1 MTSSSG
7 AALPDVTVR
16 DWVALVAVALMWG
29 SSFLFIKIG
38 LEDFPPTTI
47 AWLRVV
53 FGVLALTLVPAA
65 RRPLRHPGDWRLV
78 ALLGMTWMAV
88 PFVLF
93 TVAQQHIPSALA
105 GMINGAAP
113 LFTALV
119 ALVWFRRLPDAR
131 LALGLVVG
139 FAGVVLIG
147 LPNVDGPASLTGVLL
162 VLLATF
168 MYGVSFN
175 ISGHLQGRNGALAV
189 LWRAQICALVVL
201 TPLGAP
207 GLASSTPTT
216 TGVLAMVALGALG
229 TGLAYVLFTDL
240 AGRVGASRA
249 SVTTYL
255 IPVVA
260 LALGAGLVGERVAL
274 LSLPGIA
281 LALLGA
287 FLATR
292 RPRR

>member
-1 MTSSSG
+1 MTSASG
-7 AALPDVTVR
+7 AGAPEVTLR
-16 DWVALVAVALMWG
+16 DWAALVAVALMWG

-53 FGVLALTLVPAA
+53 FGVVALTLVPAA

-78 ALLGMTWMAV
+78 ALLGMTWMAA

-119 ALVWFRRLPDAR
+119 ALVWFRRVPDAR
-131 LALGLVVG
+131 LTLGLLVG

-147 LPNVDGPASLTGVLL
+147 LPNVDGRASLTGVVL
-162 VLLATF
+162 VLLATLL
-168 MYGVSFN
+168 YGVSFN

-189 LWRAQICALVVL
+189 LWRAQLFALVVL

-216 TGVLAMVALGALG
+216 AGVLAMVALGALG

-255 IPVVA
+255 IPIVA